1 MKHRFFETT
10 EEKRVDFFF
19 HHKTQHEFSSHD
31 LSFEKRKR
39 DEKRKIFLDEGSQ
52 KVKKLV
58 FCGVWR
64 TEEEE
69 GKRERE
75 KRLTQKQH
83 KTEGRERKK
92 KETKNYASSTSV
104 WVLREEGDEHLNVDD
119 DDDGCDGRRSIFFF
133 VFAEKKLSRRRVSV
147 VVDSRRTP
155 TISTPSIDGSFCNI
169 FIFIVV
175 FCFCFG
181 VGREDETDV
190 YFFFLG

>member
-10 EEKRVDFFF
+10 EEKSVDFFF
-19 HHKTQHEFSSHD
+19 HHKTHHEFSSHD

-39 DEKRKIFLDEGSQ
+39 DEKRKIFDEGSQ

-58 FCGVWR
+58 FCGCLQR
-64 TEEEE
+64 KE
-69 GKRERE
+69 
-75 KRLTQKQH
+75 RLTQKQH

-104 WVLREEGDEHLNVDD
+104 WVVREEGDEHLNVDD

-147 VVDSRRTP
+147 VVDSRRTT
-155 TISTPSIDGSFCNI
+155 TISTTSIDGSFCNI
-169 FIFIVV
+169 FIFIIV

>member
-1 MKHRFFETT
+1 M
-10 EEKRVDFFF
+10 
-19 HHKTQHEFSSHD
+19 
-31 LSFEKRKR
+31 
-39 DEKRKIFLDEGSQ
+39 
-52 KVKKLV
+52 LV
-58 FCGVWR
+58 Y
-64 TEEEE
+64 
-69 GKRERE
+69 K
-75 KRLTQKQH
+75 KQH

>member
-1 MKHRFFETT
+1 MT
-10 EEKRVDFFF
+10 FFF

-31 LSFEKRKR
+31 LSKFEKRKR
-39 DEKRKIFLDEGSQ
+39 DEKRKIFDDEGSFQ

-58 FCGVWR
+58 FCGCLQ
-64 TEEEE
+64 TTEE
-69 GKRERE
+69 GK
-75 KRLTQKQH
+75 TSQKQH

-104 WVLREEGDEHLNVDD
+104 WVLREEGDEHLNVDDD

>member
-1 MKHRFFETT
+1 MT
-10 EEKRVDFFF
+10 FFF

-39 DEKRKIFLDEGSQ
+39 DEKRKILDEGSQ

-58 FCGVWR
+58 FRGVWR

-69 GKRERE
+69 ERERERE

-119 DDDGCDGRRSIFFF
+119 DDDGG
-133 VFAEKKLSRRRVSV
+133 
-147 VVDSRRTP
+147 
-155 TISTPSIDGSFCNI
+155 
-169 FIFIVV
+169 
-175 FCFCFG
+175 
-181 VGREDETDV
+181 
-190 YFFFLG
+190 

>member
-1 MKHRFFETT
+1 MT
-10 EEKRVDFFF
+10 FFF
-19 HHKTQHEFSSHD
+19 HHKTQHEFSSHHD

-58 FCGVWR
+58 FRGVWR

-69 GKRERE
+69 GKRER
-75 KRLTQKQH
+75 KDLQLKQH

>member
-1 MKHRFFETT
+1 
-10 EEKRVDFFF
+10 VGV
-19 HHKTQHEFSSHD
+19 Q
-31 LSFEKRKR
+31 RK
-39 DEKRKIFLDEGSQ
+39 E
-52 KVKKLV
+52 
-58 FCGVWR
+58 
-64 TEEEE
+64 
-69 GKRERE
+69 
-75 KRLTQKQH
+75 RLTQKQH

-104 WVLREEGDEHLNVDD
+104 WVVREEGDEHLNVDDD

>member
-1 MKHRFFETT
+1 MT
-10 EEKRVDFFF
+10 FFF

-39 DEKRKIFLDEGSQ
+39 DEKRKIFFDEGSQ

-75 KRLTQKQH
+75 REKTCTKTTQNRRK
-83 KTEGRERKK
+83 RERKK

-104 WVLREEGDEHLNVDD
+104 WVVREEGDEHLNVDD

>member
-1 MKHRFFETT
+1 VGVYR
-10 EEKRVDFFF
+10 
-19 HHKTQHEFSSHD
+19 Q
-31 LSFEKRKR
+31 RK
-39 DEKRKIFLDEGSQ
+39 E
-52 KVKKLV
+52 
-58 FCGVWR
+58 
-64 TEEEE
+64 
-69 GKRERE
+69 
-75 KRLTQKQH
+75 RLTQKQH

-169 FIFIVV
+169 FIFIIV

>member
-1 MKHRFFETT
+1 MT
-10 EEKRVDFFF
+10 FFF
-19 HHKTQHEFSSHD
+19 HNKTQHEFSSHD

-39 DEKRKIFLDEGSQ
+39 DEKRKIFDEGSQ

-58 FCGVWR
+58 CGVWR

-104 WVLREEGDEHLNVDD
+104 WVVREEGDEHLNVDD

>member
-1 MKHRFFETT
+1 
-10 EEKRVDFFF
+10 
-19 HHKTQHEFSSHD
+19 
-31 LSFEKRKR
+31 
-39 DEKRKIFLDEGSQ
+39 
-52 KVKKLV
+52 
-58 FCGVWR
+58 
-64 TEEEE
+64 
-69 GKRERE
+69 
-75 KRLTQKQH
+75 
-83 KTEGRERKK
+83 
-92 KETKNYASSTSV
+92 V
-104 WVLREEGDEHLNVDD
+104 WVLREEGDEHLNVVDD
-119 DDDGCDGRRSIFFF
+119 DDDGCDGRRRIFVF

>member
-1 MKHRFFETT
+1 MT
-10 EEKRVDFFF
+10 FFF

-39 DEKRKIFLDEGSQ
+39 DEKRKILDEGSQ

-58 FCGVWR
+58 FRGCLEDRGGGR
-64 TEEEE
+64 KE
-69 GKRERE
+69 RERE

-104 WVLREEGDEHLNVDD
+104 WVVREEGDEHLNVDDD

>member
-1 MKHRFFETT
+1 MTFFSTTKRITSFHLTISRSRKEKEMK
-10 EEKRVDFFF
+10 
-19 HHKTQHEFSSHD
+19 
-31 LSFEKRKR
+31 
-39 DEKRKIFLDEGSQ
+39 KRKIFLDEGSQ

-69 GKRERE
+69 GKRER
-75 KRLTQKQH
+75 KDSQLKQH

-104 WVLREEGDEHLNVDD
+104 WVLREEGDEHLNVVDD
-119 DDDGCDGRRSIFFF
+119 DDDGCDGRRRIFFF